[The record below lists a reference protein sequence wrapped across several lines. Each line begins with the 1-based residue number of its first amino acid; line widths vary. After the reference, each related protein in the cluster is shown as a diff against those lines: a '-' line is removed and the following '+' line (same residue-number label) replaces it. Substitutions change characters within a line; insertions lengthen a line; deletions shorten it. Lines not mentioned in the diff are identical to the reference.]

1 VICPGNGGGRMLRS
15 MALLRRVIGLVLR
28 RARTAQGKTLRDVA
42 TSSRVSLQYLSEVER
57 GRKEA
62 SSEVLAAICTALGW
76 ELVDL
81 LDAVRIELAAEQA
94 ETRAR
99 VGVGALPA
107 TTRPASVPRASL
119 AIAPS
124 VGSGMSAAGQVRLA
138 A

>member
-1 VICPGNGGGRMLRS
+1 

-42 TSSRVSLQYLSEVER
+42 ELSRVSLQYLSEVER

-81 LDAVRIELAAEQA
+81 LDAVRVELAAEQA
-94 ETRAR
+94 GTRAR
-99 VGVGALPA
+99 VGAAALPA
-107 TTRPASVPRASL
+107 TGNAVTPRSSL
-119 AIAPS
+119 AVAPS
-124 VGSGMSAAGQVRLA
+124 TGSVGVAAGQVLLA

>member
-1 VICPGNGGGRMLRS
+1 

-42 TSSRVSLQYLSEVER
+42 ELSRVSLQYLSEVER

-81 LDAVRIELAAEQA
+81 LDAVRVELAAEQA
-94 ETRAR
+94 GTRT
-99 VGVGALPA
+99 GVAALPA
-107 TTRPASVPRASL
+107 TTGNALAPRASL
-119 AIAPS
+119 AVAPS
-124 VGSGMSAAGQVRLA
+124 TGPVGVAAGQVLLA

>member
-1 VICPGNGGGRMLRS
+1 

-42 TSSRVSLQYLSEVER
+42 ELSRVSLQYLSEVER

-94 ETRAR
+94 GTRTPVA
-99 VGVGALPA
+99 ALPA
-107 TTRPASVPRASL
+107 TTGNAVAPRSSL
-119 AIAPS
+119 AVAPS
-124 VGSGMSAAGQVRLA
+124 TGPVGVAAGQVLLA